1 MAKQVASGKGRTSLL
16 NVVKAGT
23 RDRRGKFAHVKNVE
37 IKPIGR
43 KAGKVILSRTQ
54 DVKLIDGAVRY
65 MIFDSAADKQMGKIR
80 RTYKSAGYTVATTT
94 SDGVVIVEPRSK
106 PDSFA
111 LKRLKKAVHKAAI
124 SEGFL

>member
-1 MAKQVASGKGRTSLL
+1 MI
-16 NVVKAGT
+16 KAAT

-43 KAGKVILSRTQ
+43 KAGKVVLPRAK

-65 MIFDSAADKQMGKIR
+65 VIFDPAADKQMGKIR
-80 RTYKSAGYTVATTT
+80 KTYKSAGYTVAATTN
-94 SDGVVIVEPRSK
+94 DGVVIVEPRSK

-111 LKRLKKAVHKAAI
+111 LKRLKEAVHKTPI
-124 SEGFL
+124 SEGPQ